1 MMTKLL
7 RSAGVAALALA
18 SGACVTVAPSAAN
31 VREPVASNPAPAAA
45 TLSLDGFAA
54 EDATFAQPYVDLDEV
69 RGPDGRRYVHG
80 GFTGTDT
87 RFSFHFPSAAG
98 YRQRFFQYITPVPDS
113 ETVSQG
119 RTGAEDRIG
128 AALTAGAIF
137 VETNGGGPDA
147 ARATIGQDQSI
158 GAFRANAAAARL
170 ARHLAQQVYG
180 PHRTYGFAYGGS
192 GGAYRTI
199 GSLENTTG
207 VWDGAVPFVVGSP
220 MAIPNMFTVR
230 LQTMRVLGPK
240 LDDVVDA
247 LDAGGSGDP
256 AASLDP
262 EQRAALAEVTRMGF
276 PPQSWYAWRTM
287 GPHAF
292 ALLFGAIRMADPGF
306 FTDFWTLPGYA
317 GHDRPELYKQDRV
330 RLDTRIAAVITATEA
345 EAMGLEI
352 GRQAGQAKGTA
363 DKAWQAMGFKSA
375 GDVPAAFRLADT
387 PRPGALLLA
396 DLVLPDGRKL
406 NLRDV
411 HGDIAVVGINDPGL
425 LTAIRAGDAV
435 RIDNS
440 DILAVQS
447 YHRHQVPPGGQ
458 SPVWDQFR
466 RPDGT
471 PLYPQ
476 RPLLLGPMFTRNASG
491 LVPTGRFAGKMILLE
506 SLWDREALP
515 WQGDWYRQ
523 RVQENLGAKL
533 DDAFRI
539 WMTDRALH
547 GDSMKLDDPSRVVPY
562 LGALDQALRDLAAWV
577 QYGVAPPAST
587 SYVVRDGQV
596 VVPATAAE
604 RRGIQPV
611 VTMAQGVASPVRA
624 RAGEAVALSATIAA
638 PPGAGSIVETAWDF
652 DGDGT
657 FEELAT
663 PAGKPD
669 RLTVSATHVYARPGS
684 RFAVLRVTA
693 QREGDAATPYA
704 RVVNLARA
712 RVVVR

>member
-1 MMTKLL
+1 LIFL
-7 RSAGVAALALA
+7 RILRLAAAAALACAAPVLA
-18 SGACVTVAPSAAN
+18 DAGAP
-31 VREPVASNPAPAAA
+31 
-45 TLSLDGFAA
+45 LSLAGFAA
-54 EDATFAQPYVDLDEV
+54 EDTTFAQPYIDSDEV
-69 RGPDGRRYVHG
+69 RGGPDGQRYVHG

-87 RFSFHFPSAAG
+87 RFAFHFPPADT

-128 AALTAGAIF
+128 AALAAGAIF

-158 GAFRANAAAARL
+158 GAYRANAAAARL
-170 ARHLAQQVYG
+170 VRHLAQQVYG
-180 PHRTYGFAYGGS
+180 SHRTYGFAYGGS

-207 VWDGAVPFVVGSP
+207 VWDGAVPYVVGSP

-240 LDDVVDA
+240 LDAVVDA

-256 AASLDP
+256 AASLDAQ
-262 EQRAALAEVTRMGF
+262 QRAALAEVTRMGF

-292 ALLFGAIRMADPGF
+292 ALLFGAIRMADPAY
-306 FTDFWTLPGYA
+306 FTDFWALPGYA

-330 RLDTRIAAVITATEA
+330 RLDTRIAAVITAAEA
-345 EAMGLEI
+345 EAMGLDI

-363 DKAWQAMGFKSA
+363 DKAWQAMGLKSA
-375 GDVPAAFRLADT
+375 GEAPAAFRLADT

-411 HGDIAVVGINDPGL
+411 HGDIAVAGINDPRL
-425 LTAIRAGDAV
+425 LTAIKVGDAV
-435 RIDNS
+435 ALDNS

-458 SPVWDQFR
+458 YPVWDQFR
-466 RPDGT
+466 GADGK

-491 LVPTGRFAGKMILLE
+491 LVPTGKFAGKMILLE

-523 RVQENLGAKL
+523 RVQENLGAKT
-533 DDAFRI
+533 DDSFRI

-547 GDSMKLDDPSRVVPY
+547 GDTMKLDDPSRVVPY
-562 LGALDQALRDLAAWV
+562 LGVLDQALRDLADWV
-577 QYGVAPPAST
+577 QHGVAPPAST
-587 SYVVRDGQV
+587 RYEVRDGQV
-596 VVPATAAE
+596 VVPASAAA
-604 RRGIQPV
+604 RGGIQPV
-611 VTMAQGVASPVRA
+611 VTMAQGAAAPVQA
-624 RAGEAVALSATIAA
+624 RAGRAVRLSARIAL
-638 PPGAGSIVETAWDF
+638 PPGAGSIVAAEWDF
-652 DGDGT
+652 DGDGVFDET
-657 FEELAT
+657 IV
-663 PAGKPD
+663 PAGKPS
-669 RLTVSATHVYARPGS
+669 RLTVSTRHVYATPGT
-684 RFAVLRVTA
+684 RFAVLRVAA
-693 QREGDAATPYA
+693 QRQGDKTTPHA
-704 RVVNLARA
+704 RVLNLARA
-712 RVVVR
+712 RIVVR